1 MNKGGLNGEISLARF
16 LHYGATRVSVEMPI
30 PRGRYGEGGEKW
42 RGRGESL
49 LARELKG
56 MMGAR
61 VYPQLGCAPGTL
73 DVGSASGVL

>member
-1 MNKGGLNGEISLARF
+1 MNRGGLNGEILAGKISPLRSYAP
-16 LHYGATRVSVEMPI
+16 YGLNAYT
-30 PRGRYGEGGEKW
+30 PRKIW

-56 MMGAR
+56 MMGVR

>member
-16 LHYGATRVSVEMPI
+16 LHYGATRLSVEMTWGRACP
-30 PRGRYGEGGEKW
+30 PRKIW

-49 LARELKG
+49 LARELKS